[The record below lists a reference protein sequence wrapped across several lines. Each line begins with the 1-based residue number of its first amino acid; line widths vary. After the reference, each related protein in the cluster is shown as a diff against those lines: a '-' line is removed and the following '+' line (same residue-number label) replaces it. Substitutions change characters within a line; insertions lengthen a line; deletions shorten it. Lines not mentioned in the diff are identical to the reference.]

1 MFQAAFLHLHFLS
14 SKASILSSISLK
26 CSKRILSV
34 SSILLFIIFISS
46 LVDIVYPVQEL
57 PSQYLALCAF
67 ALATSVSKIEP
78 VLPVAVSLSKIM
90 VAVLLVV
97 LNVVVVD
104 LVVAVAL
111 EVLTVVL
118 NVVVVERVVL

>member
-1 MFQAAFLHLHFLS
+1 MF
-14 SKASILSSISLK
+14 
-26 CSKRILSV
+26 
-34 SSILLFIIFISS
+34 
-46 LVDIVYPVQEL
+46 YPVQLL

-90 VAVLLVV
+90 VAVFLVV

-104 LVVAVAL
+104 LVVAVVA